1 MAHTNHCQAMLS
13 ITYTFTVIDFVGD
26 PITITLP
33 RPGGG
38 TNRQVAVNI
47 PIIDDAINEHQ
58 ETLVGFIEITEAI
71 DTDTIILG
79 RSAAQL
85 IINDN
90 DGNKTFQKHFTI
102 YDYSCV
108 FLQK

>member
-1 MAHTNHCQAMLS
+1 M
-13 ITYTFTVIDFVGD
+13 
-26 PITITLP
+26 
-33 RPGGG
+33 
-38 TNRQVAVNI
+38 NI

-71 DTDTIILG
+71 DTDTIMLG

-85 IINDN
+85 IIDDN
-90 DGNKTFQKHFTI
+90 DGNKTFLKNISRFMI
-102 YDYSCV
+102 LRV